1 MDKAVMTAHPLLTF
15 PPDLSVERVATL
27 AQEDALPEPFLDLG
41 SLPPPT
47 SNFHDI
53 MQEAAWTSLPSWLR
67 PPRTR
72 DDANASVR
80 PDRPP
85 LESRRGV

>member
-41 SLPPPT
+41 SLPPST

-53 MQEAAWTSLPSWLR
+53 M
-67 PPRTR
+67 
-72 DDANASVR
+72 
-80 PDRPP
+80 
-85 LESRRGV
+85 